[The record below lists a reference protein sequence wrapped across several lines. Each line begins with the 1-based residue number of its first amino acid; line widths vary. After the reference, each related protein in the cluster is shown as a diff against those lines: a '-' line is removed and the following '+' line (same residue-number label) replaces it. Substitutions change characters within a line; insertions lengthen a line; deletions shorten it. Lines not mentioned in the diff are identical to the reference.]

1 MKLMNKLSPCQP
13 QRKYR
18 GYGNRATFLLCGL
31 QFLRMGRPVE
41 YGVRPIKYIVPHCVW
56 TIPRSLHIKDGL
68 CQLLMTNSAP
78 CISSVVDKGITCSLI
93 SYFLLH
99 SKRCKYGWSNMFQ
112 FVRAHFIQM
121 HVCVFVICYIKNVV
135 KYDFIYTVTENQ
147 HSCNFECRFL
157 WSHTSVPGLHVIKST
172 QK

>member
-1 MKLMNKLSPCQP
+1 MCKE
-13 QRKYR
+13 R
-18 GYGNRATFLLCGL
+18 GIVQTQWGTMYLIGL
-31 QFLRMGRPVE
+31 TPYSTGRPIRRD
-41 YGVRPIKYIVPHCVW
+41 GNPHNRNVA
-56 TIPRSLHIKDGL
+56 
-68 CQLLMTNSAP
+68 LLPYP
-78 CISSVVDKGITCSLI
+78 CIPSVVDKGITCSLI

-99 SKRCKYGWSNMFQ
+99 SKRCKYDWSNMFQ

-157 WSHTSVPGLHVIKST
+157 WSHTSVPGLHFICECSIYLG
-172 QK
+172 